1 MAEVEVDDPRRM
13 GPAEGGDIGDGVL
26 LTGQPGPSGQALVE
40 GGENLLGE
48 PPIAFDG
55 RRVPLFGEYL
65 EMHALAEDGPHAG
78 SMESQPG
85 QGLPAFPGGV
95 GKQPPAGLRQVLQDR
110 RRLEQGDAGGPVY
123 QHRYPA
129 MWIQAQEFRAA
140 LLAMVDAN
148 VVQCVGQ
155 PQFLEG
161 DGDLESVG

>member
-1 MAEVEVDDPRRM
+1 M
-13 GPAEGGDIGDGVL
+13 
-26 LTGQPGPSGQALVE
+26 
-40 GGENLLGE
+40 
-48 PPIAFDG
+48 
-55 RRVPLFGEYL
+55 L
-65 EMHALAEDGPHAG
+65 EAWKV
-78 SMESQPG
+78 SQVRAS
-85 QGLPAFPGGV
+85 QRSRGGV

-129 MWIQAQEFRAA
+129 MWIQVQEFRAA